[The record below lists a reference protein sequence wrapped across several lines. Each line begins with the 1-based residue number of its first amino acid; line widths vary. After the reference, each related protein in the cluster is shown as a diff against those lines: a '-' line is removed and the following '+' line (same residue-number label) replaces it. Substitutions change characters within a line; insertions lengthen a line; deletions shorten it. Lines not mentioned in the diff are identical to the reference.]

1 MIAARLKPQ
10 QHSAAEVER
19 RLAAIAASKSLN
31 ALLSVNPHIMA
42 EAQLCDRAWQHGA
55 SLGALHGIPLIVKDN
70 IDCAGL
76 ATTLGCRALAQA
88 QPRQD
93 ARLIA
98 RLKAA
103 GALILAKSNLSE
115 FAFDVRSRSSL
126 GGDVRNPRNPL
137 LTAGGSSGGSAAAVV
152 AGMADAAL
160 GSDTGGSIRIPAAWT
175 GLVGLRPAFRRS
187 QLHGVAPLSL
197 SKDTVGPMTWSV
209 ADAALLHQIMHALPI
224 TPLAT
229 RSLRGVRLGVVGDL
243 LGEDDA
249 QRAALARAFQQL
261 RRAGVTLIP
270 LRVPLAARVAQEPCL
285 SLREFHPAINHWLK
299 KRDFAPDSLQ
309 ALLARDAHL
318 TEFDSFLQQHLARR
332 SLVCAG
338 WREQRRFQREL
349 RQQLQQLMQDRQ
361 LDALLY
367 PTSQRP
373 PVSLEKM
380 PPGWAPELAAI
391 SGLPAVTL
399 PFGEIGN
406 GVPLGL
412 ELLYPT
418 ADEQALLA
426 LALAVEQL
434 SHNTHI
440 P

>member
-10 QHSAAEVER
+10 RHSAAEVER
-19 RLAAIAASKSLN
+19 RLAALAAGASLQ
-31 ALLSVNPHIMA
+31 AILSVNPNIMA
-42 EAQLCDRAWQHGA
+42 EAQRCDRAWQRGTPT
-55 SLGALHGIPLIVKDN
+55 GALHGVPLIVKDN
-70 IDCAGL
+70 IDCLGF

-88 QPRQD
+88 QPRGD
-93 ARLIA
+93 ARVIA

-126 GGDVRNPRNPL
+126 GGDVRNPLNPQ

-152 AGMADAAL
+152 AGMADAAI

-187 QLHGVAPLSL
+187 QLRGVAPLSL
-197 SKDTVGPMTWSV
+197 SKDTVGPMTCSV
-209 ADAALLHQIMHALPI
+209 ADAALLHQIMHALQLTPI
-224 TPLAT
+224 EARP
-229 RSLRGVRLGVVGDL
+229 LRGLRLGVVSDL
-243 LGEDDA
+243 LGDDAA
-249 QRAALARAFQQL
+249 QRAALAQAFQRL
-261 RRAGVTLIP
+261 RRAGVAFIP
-270 LRVPLAARVAQEPCL
+270 LHVPLAARVAQEPCL

-299 KRDFAPDSLQ
+299 KMSCAPESLR
-309 ALLARDAHL
+309 ALIARDAHL
-318 TEFDSFLQQHLARR
+318 AEFDGFLQQHLERHR
-332 SLVCAG
+332 VICAG

-349 RQQLQQLMQDRQ
+349 RQQLQQQMQEQR
-361 LDALLY
+361 LDALIY

-399 PFGEIGN
+399 PFGQIGN
-406 GVPLGL
+406 GLPLGL

-418 ADEQALLA
+418 ADENALLA
-426 LALAVEQL
+426 LALALEQL
-434 SHNTHI
+434 SANT
-440 P
+440 PLR